1 MTVDHSGSVHLCE
14 CDGTTVRVSHNH
26 ESAPSCILGW
36 PEDWYSLASRL
47 LLPCIWVL
55 HIEAKGCG
63 ACRQPCRENASL
75 IVATIV
81 AVQDHSTRRTPH
93 NDDDLVLE
101 QDRKAESG
109 DIKRPC
115 LFEAS
120 DKEDQAVEGV
130 DVHFEIEAITSCH
143 PPLNSG
149 WVETERRAGGGLWK
163 RSYRSERT
171 RLRTSLT
178 LKCSSAPSRRI
189 RWPRG
194 PEEGVRC

>member
-55 HIEAKGCG
+55 H
-63 ACRQPCRENASL
+63 
-75 IVATIV
+75 
-81 AVQDHSTRRTPH
+81 
-93 NDDDLVLE
+93 DDLVLE